1 MQHQSSGLSLAAN
14 EIVIYEIILLHNKG
28 HFNLELLDISF
39 TSSHLANITLGRE
52 FAKSNASTNVHIGFT
67 QWKTSP
73 KSMKTL

>member
-39 TSSHLANITLGRE
+39 TSHLANITLGRE
-52 FAKSNASTNVHIGFT
+52 FANAMHQQMSILVSHYGRPLQNH
-67 QWKTSP
+67 
-73 KSMKTL
+73 